1 MNYKFILIFLVI
13 FYSCAPIEST
23 KKIKF
28 TQTYENS
35 GFALIYQQ
43 KLYDH
48 KVISKK
54 LDKRGLVIFQRNL
67 KPKTKVKITNI
78 INNKSI
84 IATVGN
90 RAKYPFFYNLVVS
103 QRISE
108 NLELDIKEPY
118 VSVVEIDE
126 ASTFIANKTKT
137 FDEER
142 NVAEKAPVEVIG
154 IKNLSKDVKKVVE
167 KNKTANFRYVI
178 KIADFYYINTAKLLK
193 KRIINELGIKNVKI
207 NELSKTNFRV
217 YLGPYNNLS
226 LLEKNFNK
234 ILELEFENIEMI
246 KLWN

>member
-1 MNYKFILIFLVI
+1 MNYKIILFFLFVL
-13 FYSCAPIEST
+13 YSCVPIEST

-35 GFALIYQQ
+35 GFALIYQS
-43 KLYDH
+43 KLYEN
-48 KVISKK
+48 KIVSKK
-54 LDKRGLVIFQRNL
+54 LDDRGLVIFQRNL
-67 KPKTKVKITNI
+67 KPKAKVKITNI

-90 RAKYPFFYNLVVS
+90 KAKYPFFYNLVVS

-118 VSVVEIDE
+118 VSIVEIDE
-126 ASTFIANKTKT
+126 SSTFIANKTKT

-142 NVAEKAPVEVIG
+142 NVAEKAPVEEIG
-154 IKNLSKDVKKVVE
+154 IKDLSKDVKKVVDT
-167 KNKTANFRYVI
+167 NKITNFKYVI
-178 KIADFYYINTAKLLK
+178 KIADFYYINTANLLK

-246 KLWN
+246 KL